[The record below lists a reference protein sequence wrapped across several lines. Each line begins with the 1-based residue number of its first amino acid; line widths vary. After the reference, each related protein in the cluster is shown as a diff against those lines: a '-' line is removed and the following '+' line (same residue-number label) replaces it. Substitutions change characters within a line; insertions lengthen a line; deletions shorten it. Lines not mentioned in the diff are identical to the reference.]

1 MQFWRFVTASKIRK
15 FWTNTF
21 RNLDKYIHH
30 KSVSIFQAFWRS
42 QIGHRRWSW
51 TFSRGLKAVTMQK
64 MFENEVVCHK
74 TVHFGFGVIRAKN
87 ERRMIDDG
95 LMIGNQLP
103 ICRVWQIDQI
113 QLREALTATS
123 DKYFEKINKYSNMK
137 LRQICLNNLNKYI

>member
-1 MQFWRFVTASKIRK
+1 
-15 FWTNTF
+15 
-21 RNLDKYIHH
+21 
-30 KSVSIFQAFWRS
+30 
-42 QIGHRRWSW
+42 
-51 TFSRGLKAVTMQK
+51 MQK

>member
-1 MQFWRFVTASKIRK
+1 MQFWIFATALKIQIL
-15 FWTNTF
+15 N
-21 RNLDKYIHH
+21 KYILELRQY
-30 KSVSIFQAFWRS
+30 KECANISS
-42 QIGHRRWSW
+42 
-51 TFSRGLKAVTMQK
+51 FSEITNWPSSMVVDFLKGFKAVMMQK